1 MRDQSRDLSVVQSI
15 APGVKTTTQTGT
27 GVDLQGFESATVV
40 VYAGT
45 LTDGTYA
52 ITLEESDALG
62 SGYAACAAEDVIDG
76 DGDGTSLPTLAAT
89 DDNATVEIG
98 YKGIKRFIRPV
109 VTLAGI
115 TSGGA
120 IGALV
125 VRGRPRKA
133 PK

>member
-1 MRDQSRDLSVVQSI
+1 MLDQSRDISVAQSI

-27 GVDLQGFESATVV
+27 GVDLQGFEKATVV
-40 VYAGT
+40 VYAGV

-52 ITLEESDALG
+52 ITVEESDVLG
-62 SGYAACAAEDVIDG
+62 SGYAAVAAEDTVDG
-76 DGDGTSLPTLAAT
+76 DGDGTILPTLAAT

-115 TSGGA
+115 TSGGVF
-120 IGALV
+120 GALV
-125 VRGRPRKA
+125 IRGGARKK